1 MTAATCSQIGSV
13 SERTLFVAFELSAKP
28 WKLAMSSGFGIDPWI
43 RTVAAGDVS
52 GVRRT
57 LPHARQRF

>member
-13 SERTLFVAFELSAKP
+13 SERTLFVAFELSAKH